1 MDEERAAF
9 EQLTLTNFKM
19 WNPTT
24 LKTFNNFSLIMTNIS
39 DSILIFEL
47 IQQAVLMSFI
57 LFLNILKVPKTS
69 L

>member
-9 EQLTLTNFKM
+9 EQLTLANFKM